1 VGEALSKRRQEILNV
16 IAGFRL
22 MDDDFMSAV
31 FQDNMECAALTL
43 QIILGKP
50 DLAEKESR
58 FIFSSAGMRME
69 SC

>member
-1 VGEALSKRRQEILNV
+1 
-16 IAGFRL
+16 
-22 MDDDFMSAV
+22 
-31 FQDNMECAALTL
+31 MECAALTL